1 MKRDDTIHTPALLKW
16 ELALR
21 YFPDSATKK
30 SATSSLW
37 RMIRRCTPL
46 SQALVQANHHPSD
59 KYFTPRQ
66 VRLIYHYLG
75 EP

>member
-1 MKRDDTIHTPALLKW
+1 MQHTPSLRKW

-21 YFPDSATKK
+21 YFPDAASKK

-37 RMIRRCTPL
+37 RMVRRCTPL
-46 SQALVQANHHPSD
+46 TEALREAGHHPTD
-59 KYFTPRQ
+59 KFFTPLQ
-66 VRLIYHYLG
+66 VRLVYRFLG